1 MKTFLAGRFNISLE
15 DLNNKRLAIVMDREG
30 VGNSI
35 ILQTQEL
42 IKEIEWQLYTPFE
55 RNVELNEMYKK
66 AQNIIQLLIK

>member
-1 MKTFLAGRFNISLE
+1 MDKAGVSN
-15 DLNNKRLAIVMDREG
+15 DV
-30 VGNSI
+30 

-55 RNVELNEMYKK
+55 RNVELNEMYNK